1 MTTNS
6 ISNISNHINP
16 NPEGINDIVDSFG
29 HLGGVTSQ
37 QARDIITFH
46 QPSQHIFTKSLLDCW
61 ARARHLAEAVE
72 LLGGKSHLVEWI
84 GLEGLERGAEN
95 CVLINGKAT
104 ATKERAGKN
113 YLKKVEKKLRAQL
126 RGKNIV
132 FAGNITTINDYISK
146 EQMEELRELPAEQQ
160 ERAVKMSAQSFRN
173 ISHTSTIADFLS
185 RREIGRRTKGE
196 MIKITTAKP
205 TNKTFVPSKMRMAA
219 GETFTMLII
228 DDDFVVEGHSFI
240 NKTTN
245 AKLAMV
251 LGTQK
256 KLILLPIVGDKTT
269 DVVGAKRWDVATTC
283 EVFEQKPDGV
293 WMEFGGEWDVEV
305 LSPAP
310 A

>member
-1 MTTNS
+1 
-6 ISNISNHINP
+6 
-16 NPEGINDIVDSFG
+16 
-29 HLGGVTSQ
+29 
-37 QARDIITFH
+37 
-46 QPSQHIFTKSLLDCW
+46 
-61 ARARHLAEAVE
+61 
-72 LLGGKSHLVEWI
+72 
-84 GLEGLERGAEN
+84 
-95 CVLINGKAT
+95 
-104 ATKERAGKN
+104 
-113 YLKKVEKKLRAQL
+113 
-126 RGKNIV
+126 
-132 FAGNITTINDYISK
+132 
-146 EQMEELRELPAEQQ
+146 
-160 ERAVKMSAQSFRN
+160 
-173 ISHTSTIADFLS
+173 
-185 RREIGRRTKGE
+185 

-205 TNKTFVPSKMRMAA
+205 TIKNNGHSKTSRAD